1 MIYLYIVGTAGSGKS
16 TLANAFNEWCHRQ
29 GYDSIIVNL
38 DPGVIRTPYSPEID
52 IREWISLEEVMKN
65 YNLGPNGAQILCA
78 DMLALNVKEIE
89 ERLSEYRADYVIF
102 DTPGQ
107 MELFV
112 FRSSGKIIIDQ
123 LGKEHSTLAFLIDP
137 ALATTPAN
145 LISQLMLSA
154 TTQFRL
160 GLPLVNILT
169 KIDIIEKETLEIIK
183 EWSKNPER
191 LENDLMF
198 YSPSLYAQMSEGI
211 MKVIRDMEAHTSL
224 IPISSETWE
233 GMEDLYASIQDIFA
247 GGEDLE
253 RK

>member
-1 MIYLYIVGTAGSGKS
+1 MINIYLVGTAGSGKS

-29 GYDSIIVNL
+29 GYDSIVVNL
-38 DPGVIRTPYSPEID
+38 DPGVIKIPYSPEID
-52 IREWISLEEVMKN
+52 IREWISLEEVMKE
-65 YNLGPNGAQILCA
+65 YDLGPNGAQILCA

-112 FRSSGKIIIDQ
+112 FRSSGKIIVEQ
-123 LGKEHSTLAFLIDP
+123 LGKDRSILAFLIDP

-154 TTQFRL
+154 TTQFRM

-169 KIDIIEKETLEIIK
+169 KIDIVEKETLEIIK
-183 EWSKNPER
+183 EWGESPER

-198 YSPSLYAQMSEGI
+198 YSPSLYTQMSEGI
-211 MKVIRDMEAHTSL
+211 MKVIRDMRAHTSL

-233 GMEDLYASIQDIFA
+233 GMEDLYAVIQNIFS